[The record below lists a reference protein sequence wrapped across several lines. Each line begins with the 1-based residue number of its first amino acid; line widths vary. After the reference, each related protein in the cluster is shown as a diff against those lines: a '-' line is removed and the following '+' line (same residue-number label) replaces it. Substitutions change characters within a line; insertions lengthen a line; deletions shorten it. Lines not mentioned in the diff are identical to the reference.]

1 MTLCKTQDFTMT
13 LSVTTTCLQVSAEC
27 SRGDKTKQSELSS
40 AAGATETASEWT
52 TTGVDRAT
60 ETASEVTTTGD
71 DRAHG
76 DSETRDKL
84 PATTSTDTAQ
94 AEATD

>member
-1 MTLCKTQDFTMT
+1 
-13 LSVTTTCLQVSAEC
+13 VSAEC
-27 SRGDKTKQSELSS
+27 SRGDKTKQNELSS
-40 AAGATETASEWT
+40 AAG
-52 TTGVDRAT
+52 AT